1 MDADVA
7 LIAASGIPVLC
18 FDTCTALDLMRDPT
32 RETVKAHERRG
43 AKEILR
49 SVECANNPALLM
61 AEQVQREFFENVGGV
76 EEETRVALQ
85 KLKAQI
91 ERIDNVVAVYGAEG
105 TTNLNHLGNHVSQA
119 RQFAEKW
126 IDAAT
131 LVRQGVEIPAKAVQR
146 VLKAR
151 TPARKGKDSTKDCL
165 VIETYLAV
173 ALQLRNAGLT
183 APIVF
188 VSSNLRDYT
197 EETGTRLRTDL
208 ADEFAALNLEFAPN
222 LAAAKHLLG
231 T

>member
-32 RETVKAHERRG
+32 RETVKAHERRE

-105 TTNLNHLGNHVSQA
+105 TTNLNHLGNHVA
-119 RQFAEKW
+119 
-126 IDAAT
+126 
-131 LVRQGVEIPAKAVQR
+131 
-146 VLKAR
+146 
-151 TPARKGKDSTKDCL
+151 
-165 VIETYLAV
+165 
-173 ALQLRNAGLT
+173 
-183 APIVF
+183 
-188 VSSNLRDYT
+188 
-197 EETGTRLRTDL
+197 
-208 ADEFAALNLEFAPN
+208 
-222 LAAAKHLLG
+222 
-231 T
+231 

>member
-1 MDADVA
+1 M
-7 LIAASGIPVLC
+7 
-18 FDTCTALDLMRDPT
+18 
-32 RETVKAHERRG
+32 
-43 AKEILR
+43 
-49 SVECANNPALLM
+49 
-61 AEQVQREFFENVGGV
+61 
-76 EEETRVALQ
+76 
-85 KLKAQI
+85 
-91 ERIDNVVAVYGAEG
+91 
-105 TTNLNHLGNHVSQA
+105 LGNHVSQA